1 MRSKSVVNEA
11 REIRIC
17 IELIKLGARLQLLQE
32 ETSLSR
38 ERLLR
43 LYKEVKGASP
53 SKGMLPYSTDWFMS
67 WLPNIH
73 SSMFM
78 DIHQYIVKHAG
89 VSGVDALLKS
99 YSLYQEQL
107 GVSDDE
113 PVLSI
118 TRAWFMLRFFDAKL
132 LQLTAC
138 KECGGNFVVH
148 ADELCANYSCG
159 ICRPPSRAGKTKRAA
174 QLELDA
180 VA

>member
-1 MRSKSVVNEA
+1 
-11 REIRIC
+11 
-17 IELIKLGARLQLLQE
+17 
-32 ETSLSR
+32 
-38 ERLLR
+38 
-43 LYKEVKGASP
+43 
-53 SKGMLPYSTDWFMS
+53 MLPYSTDWFMS

-107 GVSDDE
+107 GIADDE

-138 KECGGNFVVH
+138 KECGGHFVVH
-148 ADELCANYSCG
+148 TDELCANYSCG